1 MPVQEIKLKA
11 ASDAPSKSGLE
22 NVPPDQLE
30 RAMKAAMARNDTD
43 LDLTEEEQNKFT
55 KAFQDK
61 EFRKMMAEY
70 VDEISDPKHRAEQDA
85 YIREMEAKGETP
97 KDKRV
102 IHPAAGFVVKTKKE
116 DGAKLFINVVS
127 STEVEQP
134 TSTTVNGG
142 SQWQLPHLLGPPR
155 MERDKKDNSV
165 GAFDCCFHPLALQ
178 HAESARPFRDLLV
191 STAID
196 AVERSY
202 KNQNQ
207 PTKLSRT
214 YHVLLG
220 VKYKTGPPQA
230 LMVASRVESN
240 FAALLGIRHSPHAI
254 DATPARWRGGVG
266 LVPLDS
272 VITAALS
279 PRNDFVENY
288 RVHPTHG

>member
-30 RAMKAAMARNDTD
+30 RAMKAAMARNDSE
-43 LDLTEEEQNKFT
+43 LDLSEEEQNKFT

-102 IHPAAGFVVKTKKE
+102 IHPSAGFVVKTKKE

-142 SQWQLPHLLGPPR
+142 SQ
-155 MERDKKDNSV
+155 
-165 GAFDCCFHPLALQ
+165 
-178 HAESARPFRDLLV
+178 
-191 STAID
+191 
-196 AVERSY
+196 
-202 KNQNQ
+202 
-207 PTKLSRT
+207 
-214 YHVLLG
+214 
-220 VKYKTGPPQA
+220 
-230 LMVASRVESN
+230 
-240 FAALLGIRHSPHAI
+240 
-254 DATPARWRGGVG
+254 
-266 LVPLDS
+266 
-272 VITAALS
+272 
-279 PRNDFVENY
+279 
-288 RVHPTHG
+288 